1 MSEEDEN
8 KMTLLG
14 FFFEVFKTIVLAIL
28 IAFVLRTFLFQPF
41 HIPSPSMEPTLYKG
55 DYVITTKYSLGYGKH
70 AATPFELPISERR
83 VFEKTPIRGDIIV
96 FKVDGKADHVIKR
109 LIGLPGDRIQM
120 IDGKLYLN
128 EARQHTIKIADDTQT
143 SSAQNL
149 IRTSKFKE
157 TLAGS
162 RNAHMILDILQ
173 GSEADN
179 TEIFVVP
186 EGHYFFMGDNR
197 DNSADSRRPVDL
209 DGIGF
214 VPAINLVGR
223 AEFVLLAVNE
233 EFKLKKPW
241 TWGNIRGER
250 LFKGLR

>member
-14 FFFEVFKTIVLAIL
+14 FFFEVFKTIFLAIL

-120 IDGKLYLN
+120 VDGKLYLN

-149 IRTSKFKE
+149 IRTSKYKE

-162 RNAHMILDILQ
+162 RNAHVILDILQ

-186 EGHYFFMGDNR
+186 DGHYFFMGDNR
-197 DNSADSRRPVDL
+197 DNSADSRLPVDL
-209 DGIGF
+209 EGIGF

-233 EFKLKKPW
+233 EFKLVKPW

>member
-1 MSEEDEN
+1 
-8 KMTLLG
+8 MTLLG
-14 FFFEVFKTIVLAIL
+14 FFFEVFKTIFLAIL

-41 HIPSPSMEPTLYKG
+41 HIPSPSIEPTLYKG

-120 IDGKLYLN
+120 VDGKLYLN

-149 IRTSKFKE
+149 IRTSKYKE

-162 RNAHMILDILQ
+162 RNAHVILDILQ

-186 EGHYFFMGDNR
+186 DGHYFFMGDNR
-197 DNSADSRRPVDL
+197 DNSADSRLPVDL
-209 DGIGF
+209 EGIGF

-233 EFKLKKPW
+233 EFKLVKPW